1 MVKFGTFTLPRVQSI
16 TDSDKQMFVEKPLP
30 DRSIA
35 YRKSVAG
42 YGRTFVVTGFLS
54 GANRETDR
62 QTLMGL
68 ADGTARTF
76 DEEVS
81 GAPTVTCI
89 MLDPQISKTVDKWGR
104 IAYTVTFVQQSN
116 P

>member
-1 MVKFGTFTLPRVQSI
+1 MKFGTFTLPRAQGLTEVRKRI
-16 TDSDKQMFVEKPLP
+16 FVEKPLP
-30 DRSIA
+30 DRNIA
-35 YRKSVAG
+35 YRKDAGG
-42 YGRTFVVTGFLS
+42 YGRSFVVTGFLS
-54 GANRETDR
+54 GANREANR

-68 ADGTARTF
+68 ADGVARTF